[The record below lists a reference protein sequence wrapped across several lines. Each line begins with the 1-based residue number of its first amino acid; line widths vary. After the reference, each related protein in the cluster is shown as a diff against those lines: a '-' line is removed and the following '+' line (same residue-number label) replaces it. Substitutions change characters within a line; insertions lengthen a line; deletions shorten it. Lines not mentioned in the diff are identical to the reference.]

1 MAHLNGKLVQVFQG
15 SGYQICTIEAGRG
28 GSLPFRARSQRSGFT
43 LNFSAAT
50 AKLLHQ
56 GIAPNMKL
64 IE

>member
-1 MAHLNGKLVQVFQG
+1 MAHLNGKIIQVFQG
-15 SGYQICTIEAGRG
+15 SGFQVCTIEAGQG
-28 GSLPFRARSQRSGFT
+28 GPLPFRARSQRSGFI

-50 AKLLHQ
+50 AKLVHK